1 MEIKSV
7 NEGTQTH
14 IDGKKAAGAERKL
27 ERRRDEEEAD
37 KTREAGQDKQSN
49 LVAWAEERAAA
60 AESEAP
66 AWKIQKELELS
77 KPATLSEH
85 KLSCKFVY

>member
-1 MEIKSV
+1 MPVVGDLPRQPVGCLIPKPDKALKRPTHGSNASTHEAFLAFSSSMEIMSV

-37 KTREAGQDKQSN
+37 KTREAGQ
-49 LVAWAEERAAA
+49 A
-60 AESEAP
+60 
-66 AWKIQKELELS
+66 
-77 KPATLSEH
+77 
-85 KLSCKFVY
+85 